1 MKDETLSLQPAK
13 RIVLEFVNDKQNVQN
28 KQITFKK
35 VCGKGELPFDEMIF
49 LSIEAKN
56 KNGWSSEL
64 ELCPIKLYLK
74 YLQP

>member
-1 MKDETLSLQPAK
+1 
-13 RIVLEFVNDKQNVQN
+13 
-28 KQITFKK
+28 
-35 VCGKGELPFDEMIF
+35 MIF

-74 YLQP
+74 YLEPQTLFMQGAVNPHIIE

>member
-1 MKDETLSLQPAK
+1 
-13 RIVLEFVNDKQNVQN
+13 VQI
-28 KQITFKK
+28 KALTFKK
-35 VCGKGELPFDEMIF
+35 VYGKGELPFDEMIY

-74 YLQP
+74 YVEPKTLFM